1 MSEKKSNIKTL
12 ILAII
17 AGVFAVSTV
26 VLGIMAINLSGE
38 MNRIKEEN
46 SKVSEDKETADNAG
60 SLYMRLSNSYCQR
73 YLDQDEDF
81 CNDYN
86 LDIIKQMMV
95 NDAFGY

>member
-17 AGVFAVSTV
+17 AGVFAVSTL
-26 VLGIMAINLSGE
+26 VLGIVALNLSGE
-38 MNRIKEEN
+38 INRLKEEN

-73 YLDQDEDF
+73 YLKQDEDF
-81 CNDYN
+81 CYDYN
-86 LDIIKQMMV
+86 LDLVKQMMV
-95 NDAFGY
+95 NDEFGY